1 MELEL
6 AAVIYDRTGKA
17 VNTVTETIRGAMSVA
32 EVEAAKRTGFHYS
45 KRIALKPGL
54 YNIRVGLREV
64 GTERIGTA
72 ATWLE
77 VPDISRGKLTLSSIL
92 LTKDS
97 GETPTPQGPAAGA
110 GTSDVPGIRYYK
122 TGSPLLYYLMIYNA
136 PSKTGESGLTMQ
148 WEIAEAGN
156 VIQRTEWQPVG
167 SRLIGR
173 DKKGIEIGGQLKLTL
188 QPGVYELRIAVT
200 NSKSKQ
206 TAQRT
211 VPFAIEG

>member
-1 MELEL
+1 
-6 AAVIYDRTGKA
+6 VD
-17 VNTVTETIRGAMSVA
+17 
-32 EVEAAKRTGFHYS
+32 
-45 KRIALKPGL
+45 
-54 YNIRVGLREV
+54 
-64 GTERIGTA
+64 TERIGTA

-77 VPDISRGKLTLSSIL
+77 VPDLRRGKLTLSSIL

-97 GETPTPQGPAAGA
+97 GETPTPEGPAGGA
-110 GTSDVPGIRYYK
+110 GPFAVLGVKCYK

-136 PSKTGESGLTMQ
+136 PSTTGETGLTMQ
-148 WEIAEAGN
+148 WEIAEAGK
-156 VIQRTEWQPVG
+156 VIQRTEWQPVA

-173 DKKGIEIGGQLKLTL
+173 DKKGIEIGGQLRLTL
-188 QPGVYELRIAVT
+188 KPGVYELRIAVT